1 MTSIENTQ
9 IGDSTKGKII
19 LHAEKITSGYGEIE
33 VLRDISFFV
42 LQGEIVC
49 LIGPNGAGKSTLLKT
64 IFGLVPPWEGKML
77 FQGEDISRKRPD
89 EILRM
94 GISIVPQGR
103 CNFPEM
109 TVRENLEMGAY
120 IRKDQMIRQDIE
132 EVLIKFPV
140 LRSKQRELAGNLS
153 GGEQQVLEMASSLLL
168 NPKIILLDEPS
179 LGLSPIMVSKVFE
192 TILQINQEGRTIIM
206 VEQNA
211 KQALQIAHHAIVL
224 ELGRKRLEGTGR
236 EMLNND
242 DVKKSYL
249 GQ

>member
-1 MTSIENTQ
+1 MGAIENTHFKE
-9 IGDSTKGKII
+9 STRGEII

-33 VLRDISFFV
+33 VLKDVSFFV
-42 LQGEIVC
+42 FRGEIVC

-77 FQGEDISRKRPD
+77 FLGEDISHKRPD
-89 EILRM
+89 EILRE

-120 IRKDQMIRQDIE
+120 IRKDRMIQTDIE
-132 EVLIKFPV
+132 ELFKKFPV
-140 LRSKQRELAGNLS
+140 LQSKQRELAGNLS
-153 GGEQQVLEMASSLLL
+153 GGEQQILEMASSLLL

-192 TILQINQEGRTIIM
+192 TILQINREGRTIIM

-224 ELGRKRLEGTGR
+224 ELGRKRLEGTGK
-236 EMLNND
+236 EILNNEN
-242 DVKKSYL
+242 VKKAYL

>member
-9 IGDSTKGKII
+9 IGDSTKEKII
-19 LHAEKITSGYGEIE
+19 LHADKITSGYGEIE

-89 EILRM
+89 EILRK

-120 IRKDQMIRQDIE
+120 IRKDEMVRQDIE
-132 EVLIKFPV
+132 EVLKKFPI
-140 LRSKQRELAGNLS
+140 LKSKQRELAGNLS

-179 LGLSPIMVSKVFE
+179 LGLSPIMVSKVFG

-236 EMLNND
+236 EILNND